1 VIEDFFTKWS
11 AAGLLRAAKYSGYHM
26 QTGESLSEITIY
38 PTENQGRGF
47 LCRSCRLIREVPGTR
62 RIYSALWQEQPVI
75 VKVFYRRLGGYRH
88 TMREW
93 RTLRKLAALQIACP
107 EPLFY
112 GKTADGYWATGTALI
127 PDAED
132 MFDLFGRLTDT
143 QKKIQLLSSVVSYL
157 AHLHIRGVE
166 QRDLHLGNFLL
177 AANRIYLLDPARI
190 RFYQEP
196 VPIAKGLCQLAM
208 LCSNWPAD
216 QEPQIEQF
224 IRKYFAARGLSFRPW
239 DLEQMLKMIRARR
252 KELIRRRLKKSL
264 RDSKRYI
271 TLKTGSLRAVFSR
284 ELWAQKQAAELS
296 DHIDQIMNEGKI
308 LKRGNT
314 CFVSLVEISGRS
326 VVIKRYNHK
335 GLWHSIR
342 QTLKGSRARRCW
354 LHGHR
359 FDELKIPTPAPLAF
373 IEKTKGPLV
382 YCSYILNEYAE
393 GTKLC
398 DFLRDLSRTEAEHTE
413 TLGRVEAILRQME
426 QYRITHGDLKPSN
439 IIITSRGPVLID
451 LDSVKIHWMGLSFR
465 RARAKDLKR
474 LSSTSDLAV
483 R

>member
-1 VIEDFFTKWS
+1 
-11 AAGLLRAAKYSGYHM
+11 
-26 QTGESLSEITIY
+26 
-38 PTENQGRGF
+38 
-47 LCRSCRLIREVPGTR
+47 
-62 RIYSALWQEQPVI
+62 
-75 VKVFYRRLGGYRH
+75 
-88 TMREW
+88 
-93 RTLRKLAALQIACP
+93 
-107 EPLFY
+107 
-112 GKTADGYWATGTALI
+112 
-127 PDAED
+127 
-132 MFDLFGRLTDT
+132 
-143 QKKIQLLSSVVSYL
+143 
-157 AHLHIRGVE
+157 
-166 QRDLHLGNFLL
+166 LGNFLW

-196 VPIAKGLCQLAM
+196 VPIAKGLRQLAM
-208 LCSNWPAD
+208 LCSIWPAN
-216 QEPQIEQF
+216 QEPEIEQF
-224 IRKYFAARGLSFRPW
+224 IRKYFAARGLSLRPW
-239 DLEQMLKMIRARR
+239 DMEQMLKMIRARR

-271 TLKTGSLRAVFSR
+271 TLKSGTLWGVFSR
-284 ELWAQKQAAELS
+284 EYWAQKQAAELAGQ
-296 DHIDQIMNEGKI
+296 IDTLMNQGKI

-314 CFVSLVEISGRS
+314 CFVSLVEISGRA

-413 TLGRVEAILRQME
+413 TLDRVEAILRQME

-439 IIITSRGPVLID
+439 VIITSHGPVLID
-451 LDSVKIHWMGLSFR
+451 LDSVKVHWTGLFFR

-474 LSSTSDLAV
+474 LSSMSDLAV